1 MKVSGKDY
9 PIYYGKWKM
18 FETTSQSTLNDSI
31 VDDSR
36 LFNLFGGVRDS
47 FLVQPLWFST
57 NHGSTHLLHQR
68 PTHDTNECDKIGYI
82 PPKIIKNYL
91 ANLGYPA
98 QSSIFSHL
106 VYFIFLSIS
115 PLTERASNSIKL
127 TYSRFSQ
134 QIYINLWLH
143 QYFIF
148 SLTGA
153 SLRCHSSTE
162 SWDMAWPRDP
172 RAPRDTG
179 RRSHQGIMFG
189 EHGRTQ
195 AGHQ

>member
-1 MKVSGKDY
+1 
-9 PIYYGKWKM
+9 M
-18 FETTSQSTLNDSI
+18 FETTSQITLNDSI
-31 VDDSR
+31 GDDSR
-36 LFNLFGGVRDS
+36 LFNLFGGVRES

-57 NHGSTHLLHQR
+57 NHGSTHLLHQW

-82 PPKIIKNYL
+82 PPKIIKNSL

-115 PLTERASNSIKL
+115 PLTERPSNSIKL

-134 QIYINLWLH
+134 QIYDIIKALH
-143 QYFIF
+143 LQSYRSFF
-148 SLTGA
+148 KVSLVD
-153 SLRCHSSTE
+153 LSSAFANPG
-162 SWDMAWPRDP
+162 WDMAWPRDP
-172 RAPRDTG
+172 RDPRDTG

-195 AGHQ
+195 AGHQENAR